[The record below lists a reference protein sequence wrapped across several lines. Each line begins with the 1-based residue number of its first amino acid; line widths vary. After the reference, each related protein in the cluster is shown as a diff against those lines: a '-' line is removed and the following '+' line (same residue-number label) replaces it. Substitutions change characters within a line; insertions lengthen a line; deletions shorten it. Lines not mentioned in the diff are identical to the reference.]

1 MNLTMKLTGDAVRR
15 IDRAGKLAR
24 SSIMTALRKGAARV
38 VREAKINVR
47 QGLHKTQPGTGAL
60 SRSLTMQEVS
70 GDLAMRVGTGMIY
83 ARIHEYGGVIR
94 PVRARMLA
102 VPITPEARK
111 HGPRQFPRPL
121 FVVKGPKRA
130 VLAEQDGDQMQVHY
144 VLMSSVTMPARPYLR
159 PALAAVHP
167 WILNDLRDVV
177 GYIFDPGD
185 AAK

>member
-47 QGLHKTQPGTGAL
+47 QVLHKTQPGTGAL
-60 SRSLTMQEVS
+60 SRSLTTEVS
-70 GDLAMRVGTGMIY
+70 GSQR
-83 ARIHEYGGVIR
+83 ARQRGYDRAHSRCGRVIR
-94 PVRARMLA
+94 RCNADVGGSRHAGGAQTRAR
-102 VPITPEARK
+102 K
-111 HGPRQFPRPL
+111 FPRPL

-159 PALAAVHP
+159 PALAAVRP

-177 GYIFDPGD
+177 GYIFYQGD
-185 AAK
+185 SAK